1 MPRAPGAVSGL
12 RGALRAG
19 GMGILMPDL
28 ASVAILGV
36 PLWALIG
43 FLFAAYAIVA
53 NDVIQTLGTFLASN
67 AKRPWL
73 VLWAFASTI
82 IVIVMVYGYFA
93 YDGDIA
99 YGRLNRIPF
108 PDTGIQWWHV
118 LPPLALLVLTRFG
131 IPVST
136 TFLVLTI
143 FTLTGG
149 ATTAGVLGDMLLK
162 SLIGYGVAFATGGII
177 FVVISRAFEKWV
189 ARTEVDDDGDPW
201 WTVPAVA
208 ALICVLVYLL
218 VNGPALPSA
227 ENLNLIG
234 AGAVVAFAVLVAFFP
249 RRFNTWFVL
258 QWLST
263 GFLWSQWLMQ
273 DLANIFIYL
282 PRETTL
288 LPDGSVQV
296 TFSIGLL
303 IFTTLLM
310 VGLHAII
317 FAARGGEIQKIV
329 LRKTNTVD
337 VRSATVV
344 DFLYG
349 LILMYFKELND
360 IPMST
365 TYVFLGLLAG
375 REIAITFM
383 TRLQPR
389 GAAVKD
395 VAADIGRAGIGLAV
409 SVTLAL
415 MLPFMATGQFPDMVQ
430 ALFG

>member
-1 MPRAPGAVSGL
+1 MV
-12 RGALRAG
+12 
-19 GMGILMPDL
+19 MPDL

-73 VLWAFASTI
+73 ILWAFASTI

-149 ATTAGVLGDMLLK
+149 AATAGVLGDMMIK

-177 FVVISRAFEKWV
+177 FVVIAHAFEKWV
-189 ARTEVDDDGDPW
+189 ARTEVEEDSHPW
-201 WTVPAVA
+201 WTIPAVA
-208 ALICVLVYLL
+208 LLICVLVYLL
-218 VNGPALPSA
+218 VNGPTLPGA
-227 ENLNLIG
+227 DNLNMIG
-234 AGAVVAFAVLVAFFP
+234 AGAVVAFAVLVAVFT
-249 RRFNTWFVL
+249 RRFNTWYVL

-415 MLPFMATGQFPDMVQ
+415 MLPFMATGQFPDMIQ